1 MNWNAQEVD
10 LYIQQKEYIDTL
22 VIPLVK
28 IEATAEKMKASA
40 SSSDFLMYLAKFL
53 EAQFKGR
60 MMFTPPVSYT
70 PSFDAEQIVQTI
82 AADFK
87 DSAFKHTFFMT
98 TDPTLASVQ
107 LEEGQ
112 VIWLPSIPIESMEP
126 NLKQKIMEDQL
137 QQVLP
142 IFTEKWAK

>member
-10 LYIQQKEYIDTL
+10 VYIQQKEYIDTL

-28 IEATAEKMKASA
+28 IETEAEKMKASA
-40 SSSDFLMYLAKFL
+40 SSSDFLMYLTKFL

-60 MMFTPPVSYT
+60 MMFTPPVAYT
-70 PSFDAEQIVQTI
+70 PSFDAAQIVETI
-82 AADFK
+82 ASDFE
-87 DSAFKHTFFMT
+87 SSSFKHTFFMT
-98 TDPTLASVQ
+98 TDPSLATLQ
-107 LEEGQ
+107 LEAGQ
-112 VIWLPSIPIESMEP
+112 VIWLPSIPIESMDP

-142 IFTEKWAK
+142 IFTEKWTK